1 MRRKSR
7 FCSRRL
13 SWELVPVYF
22 VLALVFGATAYPF
35 LYVLFLSVMPYEN
48 YVREP
53 IHAWPSGFTLVYFR
67 EILRDPRLLNAFKI
81 SVLKTAIGTALNV
94 VATAMAGYALSRRQ
108 LRFGRLLT
116 LLFLI
121 PMFFGGGLIP
131 YYLVIR
137 ATGLLNTFWALII
150 PGLVGS
156 FLLFMVR
163 AYYMDFPQEVIE
175 AAVID
180 GAGQFGIF
188 WRVVWPTSAPIL
200 ATIALLYG
208 TGHWNDYFW
217 PSILVPARLH
227 PAPVI
232 LNAITNTRSMMQGL
246 GLGTQLTPESFIAAV
261 ATVLI
266 VPIILL
272 YPFLQRFVVK
282 GIMIGAVKG

>member
-7 FCSRRL
+7 FWTHKFV
-13 SWELVPVYF
+13 WELVPVYILLGF
-22 VLALVFGATAYPF
+22 VFVVTAYPF

-48 YVREP
+48 YVRQAV
-53 IHAWPSGFTLVYFR
+53 HALPSGFTLVYFR
-67 EILRDPRLLNAFKI
+67 EIFRDPRLLNAFRI
-81 SVLKTAIGTALNV
+81 SVLKTGIGTLLNV
-94 VATAMAGYALSRRQ
+94 VATAMAGYALSRRE
-108 LRFGRLLT
+108 LRFGRVLT
-116 LLFLI
+116 LLFLV
-121 PMFFGGGLIP
+121 PMFFSGGLIP

-137 ATGLLNTFWALII
+137 ATGLLGTFWALVI
-150 PGLVGS
+150 PGLVSS

-217 PSILVPARLH
+217 PSILVPAKLH

-232 LNAITNTRSMMQGL
+232 LNAITNTRSVLQGL

-261 ATVLI
+261 AAVLI
-266 VPIILL
+266 VPILVL